1 MSATPHTTQE
11 SRPMPGPSN
20 PSPTADREIIMS
32 RVLDAP
38 RELVF
43 DVWTDPVHVAQWWGP
58 NGFST
63 KVHQME
69 VKPGGTWRFLL
80 TGPDGTEWPNRITYR
95 EVKRPERLVYRHDSD
110 VDNDPKAFE
119 VTVTFETQGSKTKVT
134 MHSVFLTAQDV
145 ERVKSFGAVE
155 LGQQTLAKLD
165 AFVQRQLGR

>member
-1 MSATPHTTQE
+1 
-11 SRPMPGPSN
+11 MPVPSN
-20 PSPTADREIIMS
+20 PSPTADRELTLS
-32 RVLDAP
+32 RVVSAP

-43 DVWTDPVHVAQWWGP
+43 DAWTDPVHVAQWWGP

-80 TGPDGTEWPNRITYR
+80 TGPDGTEWPSRITYR
-95 EVKRPERLVYRHDSD
+95 EVVRPERLVYRHGSD
-110 VDNDPKAFE
+110 VDNDPEAFD
-119 VTVTFETQGSKTKVT
+119 VTVTFEAQGQKTKVT
-134 MHSVFLTAQDV
+134 MLTILPSVEAC

-165 AFVQRQLGR
+165 AFAQSQLPR